1 MLPEWAA
8 RTAEQIFG
16 RGLVQTG
23 IYLIL
28 GGVDTLIIPRNSCKW
43 KQVRNFRG

>member
-1 MLPEWAA
+1 MLPEWAD

-28 GGVDTLIIPRNSCKW
+28 GGVDTGKFVVLLWEILR
-43 KQVRNFRG
+43 